1 MERAD
6 FDSREGRTDTFATDE
21 EGSPPATIHTLKRDN
36 GVDNEMSTLAS
47 QATIET
53 LLGKKV
59 NTGSACLKAR
69 ECNTN
74 T

>member
-6 FDSREGRTDTFATDE
+6 FVSREGRTDTFATDE

-53 LLGKKV
+53 LLGNKV